1 VELLSRLLNP
11 ALGFLVT
18 VAFGFW
24 LSRLGKPYHG
34 LLFNVHKLIALA
46 TVILAGLAVNQVLK
60 GMDVATLI
68 ALLLVLAALSVIA
81 LFVSGALM
89 SAAKGEYRVM
99 KLVHNLSPFILVIA
113 MGMTVYLLRSM

>member
-1 VELLSRLLNP
+1 MELLSRLVNP
-11 ALGFLVT
+11 TLGFLVT

-46 TVILAGLAVNQVLK
+46 TVILAGMAVYQGLK
-60 GMDVATLI
+60 GLDVATI
-68 ALLLVLAALSVIA
+68 IVLLLVLAALSIIA

-89 SAAKGEYRVM
+89 SAGKGEYMVM
-99 KLVHNLSPFILVIA
+99 KLTHNISPFVLVVA
-113 MGMTVYLLRSM
+113 MGYAVYLLRPA